1 MINKYEFNKQN
12 KLSFTKQTKFNL
24 KYNIYDYSSIDD
36 INIIIDFL
44 LLKNNNLINKY
55 NKLLNKIK
63 SIHLDIN
70 SKLNTNLIC
79 FNDFNFELKVKN
91 NRYKFCK
98 SIYKEN
104 KKIKKLNIYLK
115 EILLKYN
122 KEYDKMLN
130 KLEKNNLVKEC
141 NDL

>member
-36 INIIIDFL
+36 INIVIDFL

-70 SKLNTNLIC
+70 SKLNTNSIC
-79 FNDFNFELKVKN
+79 FNSFNFELKVKN
-91 NRYKFCK
+91 NKYKFCK

-130 KLEKNNLVKEC
+130 KLETNNLIKEY